1 MIDDSLAVDSQEIV
15 GKLWRAKWK
24 LLAFQ
29 STVVIAC
36 LSVIL
41 FWPRGYLSESRI
53 FLQLGKESVA
63 IDPTAT
69 SGGSMVNVQS
79 STREDEII
87 TSLDILQSRELASKV
102 VDALSP
108 EIVLAQS
115 KQINDGEASNG
126 IVDFVKGLASQAVEV
141 VRKIDP
147 LSNRERAIISI
158 EKNLKVTAERKSE
171 VVVLKFEAKSP
182 QLAQLILATL
192 VGIYKEEHMRIH
204 RTDGSQQFFTEQ
216 QAVLAKE
223 LDEIN
228 ERLRIEKNR
237 MGLASISG
245 QRELLEVR
253 NKDVSLSFAETERS
267 KASVIARIEKLSEEL
282 ERVPERI
289 NSTEVVKPNTATDMQ
304 AQQLYTLQLQATEY
318 ETKYQS
324 DHPKL
329 AAIRKQV
336 KEAEENYRKKE
347 SKSQEITDD
356 VNPIHR
362 ELTLDLLKSE
372 SERAGI
378 EGKLKDLALQR
389 ENVLEQL
396 KQLNQFEI
404 LITDLERERNV
415 REAKYVSYTNSL
427 EEARLNKELEISR
440 ISSVVTAQDATL
452 QERPV
457 TPSKAMVVLFGAGL
471 LFAGTLFLAFAF
483 VKLDDRLMTPESVR
497 RNTGLEVLCTLPKLK
512 QLAKS

>member
-1 MIDDSLAVDSQEIV
+1 
-15 GKLWRAKWK
+15 
-24 LLAFQ
+24 
-29 STVVIAC
+29 
-36 LSVIL
+36 
-41 FWPRGYLSESRI
+41 
-53 FLQLGKESVA
+53 
-63 IDPTAT
+63 
-69 SGGSMVNVQS
+69 
-79 STREDEII
+79 
-87 TSLDILQSRELASKV
+87 
-102 VDALSP
+102 
-108 EIVLAQS
+108 
-115 KQINDGEASNG
+115 
-126 IVDFVKGLASQAVEV
+126 
-141 VRKIDP
+141 
-147 LSNRERAIISI
+147 
-158 EKNLKVTAERKSE
+158 
-171 VVVLKFEAKSP
+171 
-182 QLAQLILATL
+182 
-192 VGIYKEEHMRIH
+192 MRIH

>member
-1 MIDDSLAVDSQEIV
+1 MIADSLTVDSQEIV

-29 STVVIAC
+29 IAVVIAC

-41 FWPRGYLSESRI
+41 FWPRGYLSEARI

-69 SGGSMVNVQS
+69 AGGSMVNVQS

-102 VDALSP
+102 VDSLSP
-108 EIVLAQS
+108 EVVLGQTA
-115 KQINDGEASNG
+115 DGEKSSG
-126 IVDFVKGLASQAVEV
+126 IADVLKGVLGQAVEV
-141 VRKIDP
+141 VRQIDP
-147 LSNRERAIISI
+147 LSDRERAIISI

-204 RTDGSQQFFTEQ
+204 RTDGSQQFFSEQ
-216 QAVLAKE
+216 QAVLANE
-223 LDEIN
+223 LDDIN

-237 MGLASISG
+237 MGLASIAG

-253 NKDVSLSFAETERS
+253 NKDVSLSFAETERA
-267 KASVIARIEKLSEEL
+267 KASVIARIEKLTEEL
-282 ERVPERI
+282 SKVPERI
-289 NSTEVVKPNTATDMQ
+289 NSTEVVKPNSATDMQ

-329 AAIRKQV
+329 IAIRKQV

-347 SKSQEITDD
+347 SKSQEVTDD

-362 ELTLDLLKSE
+362 DLTLDLLKSE
-372 SERAGI
+372 SEHAGI
-378 EGKLKDLALQR
+378 EAKLKDLALQR

-396 KQLNQFEI
+396 RELNQFEI

-427 EEARLNKELEISR
+427 EEARLNKELEVSR

-457 TPSKAMVVLFGAGL
+457 TPSKVMVALFGAGL
-471 LFAGTLFLAFAF
+471 LFGGTLFLAFVF

-497 RNTGLEVLCTLPKLK
+497 RNTGLDVLCTLPKLK
-512 QLAKS
+512 QFARS